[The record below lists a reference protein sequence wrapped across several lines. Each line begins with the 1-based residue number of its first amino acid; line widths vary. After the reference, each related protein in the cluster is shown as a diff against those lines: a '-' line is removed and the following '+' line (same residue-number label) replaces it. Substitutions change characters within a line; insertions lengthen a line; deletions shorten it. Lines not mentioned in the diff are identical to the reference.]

1 VPFGGARSAH
11 SVLAVQKMFFLLKNH
26 LSDLS
31 YQSDKEGTCM
41 DEKNAKAMSYSVIA
55 AAWLAVF
62 CLFGYRA
69 TFAVLSGPMASTMNW
84 TGAEV
89 SLGYSLMM
97 TIYAITAFFSGM
109 IIDKWGTKPVYAI
122 AAVFGM
128 LGFYLTSRV
137 DSLWAYYACYA
148 IFAGIGTGMLWV
160 SSTISVRKWFVGK
173 YYAKMW
179 GIAFAG
185 APMAQVLL
193 SLGVKPMLVQNAAQW
208 RDAMSYLAW
217 ITLALLL
224 IAAMLA
230 KKNPEQYGI
239 IPFGAVPAAPGADT
253 KTEHIWS
260 VGEAFGTSAI
270 WGAVLAFL
278 TSMVAEFLIW
288 TQVVRYW
295 TKDLQMSLD
304 YATNL
309 YVAIGIA
316 GIFTM
321 PLMGIMADKV
331 VGHLGNEV
339 RGRKV
344 MLVFAPL
351 VGVAA
356 CMLLLNMNAESG
368 LLGIVVCIL
377 FATYWAIEPGG
388 VVGYS
393 GAIYGRVSLGK
404 IWGTATLIVMGIG
417 PALGSFMG
425 GYLADTSGNFTAS
438 IQFAMAAFAIS
449 AVVAFLLPLSATAKA
464 ARGNTNTIPM
474 DTNK

>member
-1 VPFGGARSAH
+1 
-11 SVLAVQKMFFLLKNH
+11 
-26 LSDLS
+26 
-31 YQSDKEGTCM
+31 M
-41 DEKNAKAMSYSVIA
+41 DNQNAKGMSYSVIA

-69 TFAVLSGPMASTMNW
+69 TFAVLSGPMASTMKW

-97 TIYAITAFFSGM
+97 SIYAITAFFSGM
-109 IIDKWGTKPVYAI
+109 IIDKWGTKPVYTI

-137 DSLWAYYACYA
+137 DSLFAYYACYA

-193 SLGVKPMLVQNAAQW
+193 SLGVKPLLVQNAAQW
-208 RDAMSYLAW
+208 RDAMNYLAW
-217 ITLALLL
+217 ITLVLLL
-224 IAAMLA
+224 IAAALA

-239 IPFGAVPAAPGADT
+239 TPFGAVPAAPGTAA
-253 KTEHIWS
+253 KQEHIWS
-260 VGEAFGTSAI
+260 VGEAFGTAAI

-295 TKDLQMSLD
+295 TKDLGMSLD
-304 YATNL
+304 SATNL

-321 PLMGIMADKV
+321 PLMGIVADKV
-331 VGHLGNEV
+331 VGYLGNEV
-339 RGRKV
+339 KGRKA

-356 CMLLLNMNAESG
+356 CLLLLKMDASSG

-393 GAIYGRVSLGK
+393 GAVYGRVSLGK

-417 PALGSFMG
+417 PALGSYMG

-438 IQFAMAAFAIS
+438 IQFAMAAFAVS
-449 AVVAFLLPLSATAKA
+449 AIVAFLLPLSATAKVTVQGNPNA
-464 ARGNTNTIPM
+464 APVE
-474 DTNK
+474 KKS

>member
-1 VPFGGARSAH
+1 
-11 SVLAVQKMFFLLKNH
+11 
-26 LSDLS
+26 
-31 YQSDKEGTCM
+31 M
-41 DEKNAKAMSYSVIA
+41 DNQNAKGMSYSVIA
-55 AAWLAVF
+55 ASFLAVF

-69 TFAVLSGPMASTMNW
+69 TFAVLSGPMASTMKW
-84 TGAEV
+84 SGAEV

-128 LGFYLTSRV
+128 LGFWLTSRV
-137 DSLWAYYACYA
+137 ETLFAYYACYA
-148 IFAGIGTGMLWV
+148 VFAGIGTGMLWV

-173 YYAKMW
+173 FYAKMW

-185 APMAQVLL
+185 APLAQVLL
-193 SLGVKPMLVQNAAQW
+193 SLGVKPLLVQNAAQW
-208 RDAMSYLAW
+208 RDAMNYLAW
-217 ITLALLL
+217 ITLGLLL
-224 IAAMLA
+224 VAAMLA

-239 IPFGAVPAAPGADT
+239 TPFGAMPAAPGAAA
-253 KTEHIWS
+253 KPEHIWN
-260 VGEAFGTSAI
+260 VGEAFGTTAI
-270 WGAVLAFL
+270 WGAIVAFL

-295 TKDLQMSLD
+295 TKDLNMSLD
-304 YATNL
+304 SATNL

-321 PLMGIMADKV
+321 PLMGIVADKV

-339 RGRKV
+339 KGRKA

-356 CMLLLNMNAESG
+356 CLLLLNMKATSTA
-368 LLGIVVCIL
+368 LGIVVCIL

-393 GAIYGRVSLGK
+393 GAVYGRVSLGK

-438 IQFAMAAFAIS
+438 IQFAMASFAIS
-449 AVVAFLLPLSATAKA
+449 AVVAFLLPLTATSKAEVAQQEAAKVTA
-464 ARGNTNTIPM
+464 
-474 DTNK
+474 

>member
-1 VPFGGARSAH
+1 
-11 SVLAVQKMFFLLKNH
+11 
-26 LSDLS
+26 
-31 YQSDKEGTCM
+31 M
-41 DEKNAKAMSYSVIA
+41 DNQNAKGMSYSVIA
-55 AAWLAVF
+55 ASFLAVF

-69 TFAVLSGPMASTMNW
+69 TFAVLSGPMASTMKW
-84 TGAEV
+84 SGAEV

-137 DSLWAYYACYA
+137 ETLFAYYACYA
-148 IFAGIGTGMLWV
+148 VFAGIGTGMLWV

-173 YYAKMW
+173 FYAKMW

-185 APMAQVLL
+185 APLAQVLL
-193 SLGVKPMLVQNAAQW
+193 SLGVKPLLVQNAAQW
-208 RDAMSYLAW
+208 RDAMNYLAW
-217 ITLALLL
+217 ITLGLLL
-224 IAAMLA
+224 VAAMLA

-239 IPFGAVPAAPGADT
+239 TPFGAMPAAPGAAA
-253 KTEHIWS
+253 KPEHIWN
-260 VGEAFGTSAI
+260 VGEAFGTTAI
-270 WGAVLAFL
+270 WGAIIAFL

-295 TKDLQMSLD
+295 TKDLNMSLD
-304 YATNL
+304 SATNL

-321 PLMGIMADKV
+321 PLMGIVADKV

-339 RGRKV
+339 KGRKA

-356 CMLLLNMNAESG
+356 CLLLLNMKATSTV
-368 LLGIVVCIL
+368 LGIVVCIL

-393 GAIYGRVSLGK
+393 GAVYGRVSLGK

-425 GYLADTSGNFTAS
+425 GYLADTSGNFIAS
-438 IQFAMAAFAIS
+438 IQFAMGAFALS
-449 AVVAFLLPLSATAKA
+449 AIVAFLLPLHATAKEPA
-464 ARGNTNTIPM
+464 M
-474 DTNK
+474 DLSKPVSGD

>member
-1 VPFGGARSAH
+1 
-11 SVLAVQKMFFLLKNH
+11 M
-26 LSDLS
+26 
-31 YQSDKEGTCM
+31 M
-41 DEKNAKAMSYSVIA
+41 DENSAKRMSYSVIA

-69 TFAVLSGPMASTMNW
+69 TFAVLSGPMAQTMKW

-109 IIDKWGTKPVYAI
+109 ILDKWGTKPVYAI

-137 DSLWAYYACYA
+137 ETLYAYYACYA
-148 IFAGIGTGMLWV
+148 ICAGIGTGMLWV
-160 SSTISVRKWFVGK
+160 SSTISVRKWFIGK

-193 SLGVKPMLVQNAAQW
+193 SLGVKPLLVQNAAQW
-208 RDAMSYLAW
+208 RDAMNYLAW
-217 ITLALLL
+217 IMLVMLL
-224 IAAMLA
+224 IASALA

-239 IPFGAVPAAPGADT
+239 QPFGSMPAAPGTAA
-253 KTEHIWS
+253 KKEHIWS
-260 VGEAFGTSAI
+260 VGEAFGTAAI
-270 WGAVLAFL
+270 WGAVIAFL

-295 TKDLQMSLD
+295 TKDLQMPLD
-304 YATNL
+304 TATNL

-321 PLMGIMADKV
+321 PLMGVVADKV
-331 VGHLGNEV
+331 VTSIGNEV
-339 RGRKV
+339 KGRKI
-344 MLVFAPL
+344 MLVAAPL
-351 VGVAA
+351 VGLVACA
-356 CMLLLNMNAESG
+356 LLLMMNAQSF
-368 LLGIVVCIL
+368 LLGVVVCIL
-377 FATYWAIEPGG
+377 FAIYWAIEPGG
-388 VVGYS
+388 VVGYA
-393 GAIYGRVSLGK
+393 GAVYGRVSLGK

-425 GYLADTSGNFTAS
+425 GYLADTSGNFSAS
-438 IQFAMAAFAIS
+438 IKFAMGAFVFS
-449 AVVAFLLPLSATAKA
+449 AVIAFFLPMTATSKA
-464 ARGNTNTIPM
+464 AVAQAQEAAKVTA
-474 DTNK
+474 

>member
-1 VPFGGARSAH
+1 MEN
-11 SVLAVQKMFFLLKNH
+11 Q
-26 LSDLS
+26 
-31 YQSDKEGTCM
+31 
-41 DEKNAKAMSYSVIA
+41 NAKGMSYSVIA
-55 AAWLAVF
+55 ASFLAVF

-69 TFAVLSGPMASTMNW
+69 TFAVLSGPMASTMKW

-128 LGFYLTSRV
+128 LGFWLTSRV
-137 DSLWAYYACYA
+137 ESLFAYYACYA
-148 IFAGIGTGMLWV
+148 VFAGIGTGMLWV

-173 YYAKMW
+173 FYAKMW

-185 APMAQVLL
+185 APLAQVLL
-193 SLGVKPMLVQNAAQW
+193 SLGVKPLLVQNAAQW
-208 RDAMSYLAW
+208 RDAMNYLAW

-224 IAAMLA
+224 VAAMLA

-239 IPFGAVPAAPGADT
+239 TPFGAKPAAPGAAA
-253 KTEHIWS
+253 KPEHIWN
-260 VGEAFGTSAI
+260 VGEAFGTPAI

-295 TKDLQMSLD
+295 TKDLSMSLD
-304 YATNL
+304 SATNL

-321 PLMGIMADKV
+321 PLMGIVADKV

-339 RGRKV
+339 KGRKA

-356 CMLLLNMNAESG
+356 CTLLLNMNAQSTV
-368 LLGIVVCIL
+368 LGIVVCIL

-393 GAIYGRVSLGK
+393 GAVYGRVSLGK

-438 IQFAMAAFAIS
+438 IQFAMASFAIS
-449 AVVAFLLPLSATAKA
+449 AVVAFFLPLTATSKA
-464 ARGNTNTIPM
+464 AVAQEAAKVTA
-474 DTNK
+474 

>member
-1 VPFGGARSAH
+1 
-11 SVLAVQKMFFLLKNH
+11 
-26 LSDLS
+26 
-31 YQSDKEGTCM
+31 M
-41 DEKNAKAMSYSVIA
+41 DEKKAKSMSYSVIA

-69 TFAVLSGPMASTMNW
+69 TFAILSGPMSKTMGW

-97 TIYAITAFFSGM
+97 TVYAITAFFSGM
-109 IIDKWGTKPVYAI
+109 ILDKWGTKPVYAI
-122 AAVFGM
+122 ASVFCM
-128 LGFYLTSRV
+128 LGFYLTARV
-137 DSLWAYYACYA
+137 DNLMMYYACYA

-160 SSTISVRKWFVGK
+160 SSTISVRKWFVGS

-208 RDAMSYLAW
+208 RDAMNYLGW
-217 ITLALLL
+217 LSLVALLV
-224 IAAMLA
+224 AAMLA

-239 IPFGAVPAAPGADT
+239 QAFGSPPAGAGGAAAP
-253 KTEHIWS
+253 KEYVWNIS
-260 VGEAFGTSAI
+260 QAFGTFPIWAAI
-270 WGAVLAFL
+270 IAFL

-295 TKDLQMSLD
+295 TMDLKMSLD
-304 YATNL
+304 LATNL
-309 YVAIGIA
+309 YVVIGIA

-321 PLMGIMADKV
+321 PLMGVISDKL
-331 VGHLGNEV
+331 VGKLQNEV
-339 RGRKV
+339 KARKT
-344 MLVFAPL
+344 MLIFAPL

-356 CMLLLNMNAESG
+356 CMLLLTMGPSSVV
-368 LLGIVVCIL
+368 LGGVICIL

-388 VVGYS
+388 VVGYT

-404 IWGTATLIVMGIG
+404 IWGLATLIVMGIG

-425 GYLADTSGNFTAS
+425 GYLADSTGNFSAS
-438 IQFAMAAFAIS
+438 IKFAMVAFAIS
-449 AVVAFLLPLSATAKA
+449 AVVAFLMPLTVKVPEEKPVEVGQAQL
-464 ARGNTNTIPM
+464 R
-474 DTNK
+474 

>member
-1 VPFGGARSAH
+1 
-11 SVLAVQKMFFLLKNH
+11 
-26 LSDLS
+26 
-31 YQSDKEGTCM
+31 M
-41 DEKNAKAMSYSVIA
+41 DNQNAKGMSYSVIA
-55 AAWLAVF
+55 ASFLAVF

-69 TFAVLSGPMASTMNW
+69 TFAVLSGPMASTMKW
-84 TGAEV
+84 SGAEV

-128 LGFYLTSRV
+128 LGFWLTSRV
-137 DSLWAYYACYA
+137 ETLFAYYACYA
-148 IFAGIGTGMLWV
+148 VFAGIGTGMLWV

-173 YYAKMW
+173 FYAKMW

-185 APMAQVLL
+185 APLAQVLL
-193 SLGVKPMLVQNAAQW
+193 SLGVKPLLVQNAAQW
-208 RDAMSYLAW
+208 RDAMNYLAW
-217 ITLALLL
+217 ITLGLLL
-224 IAAMLA
+224 VAAMLA

-239 IPFGAVPAAPGADT
+239 TPFGAMPAAPGAAA
-253 KTEHIWS
+253 KPEHIWN
-260 VGEAFGTSAI
+260 VGEAFGTTAI
-270 WGAVLAFL
+270 WGAIIAFL

-295 TKDLQMSLD
+295 TKDLNMSLD
-304 YATNL
+304 SATNL

-321 PLMGIMADKV
+321 PLMGIVADKV

-339 RGRKV
+339 KGRKA

-356 CMLLLNMNAESG
+356 CLLLLNMKATSTV
-368 LLGIVVCIL
+368 LGIVVCIL

-393 GAIYGRVSLGK
+393 GAVYGRVSLGK

-438 IQFAMAAFAIS
+438 IQFAMASFAIS
-449 AVVAFLLPLSATAKA
+449 AVVAFFLPLTATSKA
-464 ARGNTNTIPM
+464 EVAQQEPVKVTA
-474 DTNK
+474 

>member
-1 VPFGGARSAH
+1 MEN
-11 SVLAVQKMFFLLKNH
+11 Q
-26 LSDLS
+26 
-31 YQSDKEGTCM
+31 
-41 DEKNAKAMSYSVIA
+41 NAKGMSYSVIA
-55 AAWLAVF
+55 ASFLAVF

-69 TFAVLSGPMASTMNW
+69 TFAVLSGPMASTMKW

-137 DSLWAYYACYA
+137 ETLFAYYACYA

-173 YYAKMW
+173 FYAKMW

-185 APMAQVLL
+185 APLAQVLL
-193 SLGVKPMLVQNAAQW
+193 SLGVKPLLVQNAAQW
-208 RDAMSYLAW
+208 RDAMNYLAW
-217 ITLALLL
+217 ITLGLLL
-224 IAAMLA
+224 VAAMLA

-239 IPFGAVPAAPGADT
+239 TPFGAMPAAPGAAA
-253 KTEHIWS
+253 KPEHIWN
-260 VGEAFGTSAI
+260 VGEAFGTTAI
-270 WGAVLAFL
+270 WGAIIAFL

-295 TKDLQMSLD
+295 TKDLNMSLD
-304 YATNL
+304 SATNL

-321 PLMGIMADKV
+321 PLMGIVADKV

-339 RGRKV
+339 KGRKA

-356 CMLLLNMNAESG
+356 CLLLLNMKATSTV
-368 LLGIVVCIL
+368 LGIVVCIL

-393 GAIYGRVSLGK
+393 GAVYGRVSLGK

-438 IQFAMAAFAIS
+438 IQFAMASFAIS
-449 AVVAFLLPLSATAKA
+449 AVVAFLLPLTATSKVVVAQEASKVTA
-464 ARGNTNTIPM
+464 
-474 DTNK
+474 